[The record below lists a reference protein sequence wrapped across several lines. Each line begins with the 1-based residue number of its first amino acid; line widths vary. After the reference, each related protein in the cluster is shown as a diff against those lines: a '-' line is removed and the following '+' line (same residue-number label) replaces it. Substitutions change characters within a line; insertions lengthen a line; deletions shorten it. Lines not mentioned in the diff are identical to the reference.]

1 MKLYTS
7 TGTRRTIEQCN
18 LLDVGLLMVADWRNP
33 DDWPFY
39 AVDNGCFSAYKR
51 GVEWEPSTFL
61 RILDRCKAE
70 GRIPDFVVIPD
81 KVASPDSLD
90 FSARWVERL
99 RQSYPDF
106 RLYLAV
112 QDGTTPD
119 DVDEFDRVHG
129 IDGLF
134 VGGTMGWKLE
144 TMPMWCKYAH
154 GKGMECH
161 VGRIGPIRRML
172 MAEWAGADSI
182 DSTTW
187 VQRKG
192 ALERY
197 VSGYRAQSRLEVGE

>member
-1 MKLYTS
+1 MRLYTS

-18 LLDVGLLMVADWRNP
+18 LLNVGLLMVSDWRNP
-33 DDWPFY
+33 DDWPFF
-39 AVDNGCFSAYKR
+39 AVDNGCYSAFR
-51 GVEWEPSTFL
+51 RQVEWEPRTFL

-70 GRIPDFVVIPD
+70 GRIPDFVVVPD
-81 KVASPDSLD
+81 RVASPESLG
-90 FSARWVERL
+90 FSAGWFDRL
-99 RQSYPDF
+99 RESYPDF
-106 RLYLAV
+106 PLYLAV
-112 QDGTTPD
+112 QDGMMLG
-119 DVDEFDRVHG
+119 DVEKFVRVHG
-129 IDGLF
+129 ADGLF

-144 TMPMWCKYAH
+144 TMSMWCKSAH
-154 GKGMECH
+154 RMGIQCH

-197 VSGYRAQSRLEVGE
+197 VNGYRAQSQLGVHE